1 METVLVTGG
10 AGFIG
15 SNVVKLLLERKYKVK
30 VLDNLS
36 TGYLK
41 NIENFDIEFIEG
53 DIRDKSV
60 VKQALNG
67 VTKVFH
73 LAAHIG
79 NVKSLEFP
87 FQDLEIN
94 ATGTLTLLEAMK
106 ESRVEVLVYS
116 SSAAIYGELKTEIVD
131 ETHPIEP
138 ESYYGVS
145 KLAAEKYILA
155 FSKLY
160 GIKTVALRYFNVYG
174 INQRYDSYGNVIPIF
189 HQRVKEKKPLTIFGD
204 GEQTRDFVNVIDV
217 ARANILAAENAKQ
230 SGFYNVGCGGKISIN
245 YLAQLLK
252 EKVDFP
258 LEIVY
263 APARKGEVIHC
274 SADISKLQTDLGFEP
289 SVAFEEGLRDYF
301 EWFLKQ

>member
-15 SNVVKLLLERKYKVK
+15 SNVVKLLLERNYKVR

-41 NIENFDIEFIEG
+41 NIESFDIEFIEG
-53 DIRDKSV
+53 DIRDKDIV
-60 VKQALNG
+60 NEALNG

-94 ATGTLTLLEAMK
+94 ANGTLTLLEAMK
-106 ESRVEVLVYS
+106 QSRVEVLVYS

-189 HQRVKEKKPLTIFGD
+189 HQRIKEKKPLTIFGD

-217 ARANILAAENAKQ
+217 ARANILAAENALQ
-230 SGFYNVGCGGKISIN
+230 SGF
-245 YLAQLLK
+245 
-252 EKVDFP
+252 
-258 LEIVY
+258 
-263 APARKGEVIHC
+263 
-274 SADISKLQTDLGFEP
+274 
-289 SVAFEEGLRDYF
+289 
-301 EWFLKQ
+301 